1 MANRAMIWIFSGSIS
16 GALAG
21 ALWETYRVIDL
32 EFVRACI
39 FGAIVWAVVT
49 AIVWMVS
56 RSIITAIPPMY
67 GSLILAMGS
76 IGLGLIV
83 GEAAAIWK
91 TAEIGAL
98 VGTLGGAVGFWAR
111 DQVLRA
117 PKVEGPSS
125 NRPIGLTDPDRH
137 PET

>member
-1 MANRAMIWIFSGSIS
+1 MAYRAIIWILSGSIS
-16 GALAG
+16 GAVAG

-49 AIVWMVS
+49 AIVWLVS
-56 RSIITAIPPMY
+56 RSIVTAIPPMY
-67 GSLILAMGS
+67 GALILAMGS

-83 GEAAAIWK
+83 GNAAAIWE

-98 VGTLGGAVGFWAR
+98 VGTLGGVVGFWAR
-111 DQVLRA
+111 DQALRV
-117 PKVEGPSS
+117 PRVEGPSS
-125 NRPIGLTDPDRH
+125 NRPIGLIDPDHH